1 MSSPLSKKMW
11 KPEFRHRCEFPAPSI
26 EEIETRLQGVLTPG
40 SFAPLRMAGQRKKL
54 RERVLTLPVMTAI
67 VVSLVFR
74 QMPSLSEVLRVLSAE
89 GLLWVE
95 ALRVSK
101 QALSERLESL
111 PSCLFARVFQD
122 VISRFNEGAC
132 APLCPGPEQAAT
144 QGIVERFGAV
154 WIADGSTLEAL
165 KKKLGRLKEEAAQ
178 VLGGKMMM
186 LVCAFTHRPVFAWY
200 TEEAQANDK
209 SWTEALLIRLPEG
222 GLLIFDLGFFSF
234 LWFDAFTEAR
244 KFFVTRLRNKTAFR
258 ILEVLSQGPC
268 FRDALIELGKYRSN
282 PCKHRVRLISVLFQ
296 GTWYHYLTNVLDPR
310 RLSAKQVCEL
320 YRRRWRIEQA
330 FLLTKRLLGLE
341 YLWVGGKNGVEIQVY
356 ATWIFYAVLTDLCQQ
371 VANALSQPLD
381 RISVEMVF
389 RGLYHFS
396 RAAQRGEAT
405 CVVAYLSAHA
415 KLLDL
420 VKAVRKRHR
429 QLQSEQQY
437 LWEPTL
443 N

>member
-1 MSSPLSKKMW
+1 MSKPLSKKLW
-11 KPEFRHRCEFPAPSI
+11 KPEFRHRCEFPAPPI
-26 EEIETRLQGVLTPG
+26 EEIEARLQAVLTPG
-40 SFAPLRMAGQRKKL
+40 SFAPLRMADQRNKL

-74 QMPSLSEVLRVLSAE
+74 KMPSLAEVLRVLSSE

-101 QALSERLESL
+101 QALSQRLESL
-111 PSCLFARVFQD
+111 PSSLFGRVFQD
-122 VISRFNEGAC
+122 VISRQNERAC
-132 APLCPGPEQAAT
+132 APLCPDPEQT
-144 QGIVERFGAV
+144 GNQGIVDRFGAV

-165 KKKLGRLKEEAAQ
+165 KRKLGSLKEEAAV

-186 LVCAFTHRPVFAWY
+186 LVSAFSHRPVFAWY
-200 TEEAQANDK
+200 TDDAKANDK
-209 SWTEALLIRLPEG
+209 SWTEALLSHLPEG

-234 LWFDAFTEAR
+234 LWFDAFTEAK
-244 KFFVTRLRNKTAFR
+244 KFFVTRLRQKTAFR
-258 ILEVLSQGPC
+258 ILQVLSQGPC
-268 FRDALIELGKYRSN
+268 FSDAIIELGQYRSN
-282 PCKHRVRLISVLFQ
+282 PCKHRVRLVSALFK
-296 GTWYHYLTNVLDPR
+296 GTWYYYLTNVLDPR
-310 RLSAKQVCEL
+310 HLSAKQVCEL

-371 VANALSQPLD
+371 VANALSQPLE

-396 RAAQRGEAT
+396 RAVQRGAAT
-405 CVVAYLSAHA
+405 CVAAYLSANA
-415 KLLDL
+415 KLLGL

-429 QLQSEQQY
+429 QLQSEQQD

-443 N
+443 T